1 MLGNYKDVMNV
12 KELANALGI
21 GRNKAYELIN
31 ENIIGSKRVGRRI
44 LIPKICVLDYLRSA
58 RYAIAQE

>member
-1 MLGNYKDVMNV
+1 MLNKYPDVMNV
-12 KELANALGI
+12 KELAYALGV

-31 ENIIGSKRVGRRI
+31 NNIIGSIRVGRRI
-44 LIPKICVLDYLRSA
+44 LIPKICVVDYRASA